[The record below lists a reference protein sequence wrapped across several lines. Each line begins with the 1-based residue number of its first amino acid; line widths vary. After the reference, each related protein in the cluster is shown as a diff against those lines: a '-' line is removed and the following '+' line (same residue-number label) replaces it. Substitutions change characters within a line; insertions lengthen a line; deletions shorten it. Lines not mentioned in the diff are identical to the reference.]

1 MVPRSNQT
9 SCDHEMKSILAQNT
23 TAEAIQAKLKCKSL
37 DEAVCTLSL
46 QMDLK
51 YLVEKKME
59 AIEKLVLQNESSNPE
74 EHNYPATLSR
84 LPTFLALIDRIMQLH
99 SSAVEATKRPPPI
112 TNQSNNLPI
121 LPQTVEDISQVKQL
135 KTQVKELEAKLE
147 EHKDKY
153 LQAETK
159 LHRELNALK
168 QECTTQN
175 QTIMNAHDKIQ
186 ASQKDLVHATQ
197 ELETAQCKIE
207 LLQQECHR
215 HDKTLPKA
223 LDARDSIS
231 KQVE

>member
-1 MVPRSNQT
+1 
-9 SCDHEMKSILAQNT
+9 
-23 TAEAIQAKLKCKSL
+23 
-37 DEAVCTLSL
+37 
-46 QMDLK
+46 
-51 YLVEKKME
+51 
-59 AIEKLVLQNESSNPE
+59 
-74 EHNYPATLSR
+74 
-84 LPTFLALIDRIMQLH
+84 MQLH

-147 EHKDKY
+147 EHKDTY

-231 KQVE
+231 KQLVERDATVCQLKSEIMNAKQQLDKQTNQDIQEITKELANAQDKIELLQSKIEQFEMLVAGYTEEDDALVHRIERW

>member
-1 MVPRSNQT
+1 MN
-9 SCDHEMKSILAQNT
+9 N
-23 TAEAIQAKLKCKSL
+23 
-37 DEAVCTLSL
+37 
-46 QMDLK
+46 
-51 YLVEKKME
+51 
-59 AIEKLVLQNESSNPE
+59 
-74 EHNYPATLSR
+74 
-84 LPTFLALIDRIMQLH
+84 FRIMQLH

-147 EHKDKY
+147 EHKDTY

-231 KQVE
+231 KQLVERDATVCQLKSEIMNAKQQLDKQTNQDIQEITKELANAQDKIELLQSKIEQFEMLVAGYTEEDDALVHRIERW